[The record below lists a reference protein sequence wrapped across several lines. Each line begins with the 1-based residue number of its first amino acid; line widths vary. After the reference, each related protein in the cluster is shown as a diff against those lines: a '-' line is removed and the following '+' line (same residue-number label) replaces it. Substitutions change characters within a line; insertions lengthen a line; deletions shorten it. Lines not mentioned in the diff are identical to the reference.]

1 MLENKNIK
9 DLLQQHAM
17 HETGADFTV
26 DVMNKI
32 AAMQSAKQASFSL
45 LKSGLI
51 KVLIA
56 VFIVVFIA
64 LIVMSVS
71 VFPSLA
77 PQVFK
82 INLASDYVS
91 KLISFLIAFWV
102 VMLMNQL
109 LKRKNTAFIDNAA

>member
-1 MLENKNIK
+1 MQEDKNLK

-17 HETGADFTV
+17 HGTDADFTAG
-26 DVMNKI
+26 VMNKI
-32 AAMQSAKQASFSL
+32 AAMPTTKQVSFSL

-71 VFPSLA
+71 IFPSLA

-82 INLASDYVS
+82 INFASDSVS
-91 KLISFLIAFWV
+91 KLISFLIA
-102 VMLMNQL
+102 
-109 LKRKNTAFIDNAA
+109 